1 MSIPEGRKHT
11 KGTSKLST
19 SSHHQ
24 IITIL
29 CVDKRHR
36 RPTIIHIF
44 YDHGE
49 YRRPMK
55 MCHVR
60 RTNHVT
66 TMVQYQQMK
75 REGRKKEF
83 DTSPKIPAQKLSW
96 TFTAARELC
105 APSIYV
111 FAERERNHAFLS
123 SHLKLKSSL
132 FIEQLK
138 PVDLFFFVFCFSYK
152 FFFSS
157 FHFSCGLVFGVTHFP
172 GQNGFW
178 FSMVGQKCKTP
189 LFRENK
195 SLHSA
200 KFSFYTNES
209 LNSFKGSTVLFL
221 NFKGWNRA
229 PLSYCQKQLSLNI
242 TNTSSPQTTTTWM
255 FLSNKHILYLMVY
268 KSTKLSWELSRA

>member
-1 MSIPEGRKHT
+1 
-11 KGTSKLST
+11 
-19 SSHHQ
+19 
-24 IITIL
+24 
-29 CVDKRHR
+29 
-36 RPTIIHIF
+36 
-44 YDHGE
+44 
-49 YRRPMK
+49 

-111 FAERERNHAFLS
+111 FTERERDESCISIFAF
-123 SHLKLKSSL
+123 K
-132 FIEQLK
+132 IEILLIYWTIK
-138 PVDLFFFVFCFSYK
+138 TSWSFFLFFVFPTK

-172 GQNGFW
+172 GQNGFL

-195 SLHSA
+195 SLHST

-209 LNSFKGSTVLFL
+209 LNSFKGSTMLFL

-242 TNTSSPQTTTTWM
+242 TNISSPQTTTTWT

>member
-1 MSIPEGRKHT
+1 
-11 KGTSKLST
+11 
-19 SSHHQ
+19 
-24 IITIL
+24 
-29 CVDKRHR
+29 
-36 RPTIIHIF
+36 
-44 YDHGE
+44 
-49 YRRPMK
+49 MK

-83 DTSPKIPAQKLSW
+83 DISPKIPAQKLSW
-96 TFTAARELC
+96 TSTAARELC
-105 APSIYV
+105 APSLYV
-111 FAERERNHAFLS
+111 FAERERNHAFPSL
-123 SHLKLKSSL
+123 HLKLKSSL

-138 PVDLFFFVFCFSYK
+138 PVDLFFVFL
-152 FFFSS
+152 FFLPKKKKNYS
-157 FHFSCGLVFGVTHFP
+157 FHFSCGLVFGVTHFH
-172 GQNGFW
+172 GQNGFC

-189 LFRENK
+189 LFLENK

-200 KFSFYTNES
+200 KFSFYTNKS
-209 LNSFKGSTVLFL
+209 LNSFKGSTMLFL

-242 TNTSSPQTTTTWM
+242 TNISSPQTTTTWM
-255 FLSNKHILYLMVY
+255 FLSSKHILYLMVY